1 MPPGIPGN
9 DFCRTG
15 GVHGGKTVVARLSFM
30 LVENGIH
37 KGGFPHGFAQA
48 IYSVPRIARAG
59 EHAKVRTKGLES
71 AQDFMRT
78 RGIAADM
85 VRQTTGRHIEQA
97 GGHRIIIRMRPSRFA
112 VQQAAQT
119 AQCEVA
125 MHFCQ

>member
-15 GVHGGKTVVARLSFM
+15 GVHGGKTVVARLSLM

-37 KGGFPHGFAQA
+37 KGGFPHGFAHA

-59 EHAKVRTKGLES
+59 ERAKVRTKGLEG

-97 GGHRIIIRMRPSRFA
+97 GGYGLMVALTLAQRILKQA
-112 VQQAAQT
+112 VQVMQGT
-119 AQCEVA
+119 ATV
-125 MHFCQ
+125 